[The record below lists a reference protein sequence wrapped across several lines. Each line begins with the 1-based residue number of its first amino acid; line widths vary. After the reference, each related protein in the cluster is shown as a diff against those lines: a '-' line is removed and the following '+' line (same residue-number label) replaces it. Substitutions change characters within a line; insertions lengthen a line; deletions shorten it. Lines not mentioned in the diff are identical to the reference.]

1 MTIKNGKRGC
11 MYGKVGGVLLGF
23 FSALVN
29 DKGPPMNPFAFG
41 LNWDGIIINERTKS
55 YKSMKF
61 QQKPHKK
68 TKDKKSFIEKLRE
81 EEQKKMDRLI
91 KTNDKEN
98 EDGNLEEK

>member
-1 MTIKNGKRGC
+1 
-11 MYGKVGGVLLGF
+11 
-23 FSALVN
+23 
-29 DKGPPMNPFAFG
+29 
-41 LNWDGIIINERTKS
+41 
-55 YKSMKF
+55 MKF

-68 TKDKKSFIEKLRE
+68 TKDKKSFIEKLR

>member
-1 MTIKNGKRGC
+1 
-11 MYGKVGGVLLGF
+11 
-23 FSALVN
+23 
-29 DKGPPMNPFAFG
+29 
-41 LNWDGIIINERTKS
+41 
-55 YKSMKF
+55 MKF

-98 EDGNLEEK
+98 EDGTKRADKNPEIRKKNESK

>member
-1 MTIKNGKRGC
+1 
-11 MYGKVGGVLLGF
+11 
-23 FSALVN
+23 
-29 DKGPPMNPFAFG
+29 
-41 LNWDGIIINERTKS
+41 
-55 YKSMKF
+55 MKF

-98 EDGNLEEK
+98 EDGNLEEKWIQITYAHQRIFLFLNMRLDSRYKYGWF

>member
-1 MTIKNGKRGC
+1 
-11 MYGKVGGVLLGF
+11 
-23 FSALVN
+23 
-29 DKGPPMNPFAFG
+29 
-41 LNWDGIIINERTKS
+41 
-55 YKSMKF
+55 MKF

-98 EDGNLEEK
+98 EDGTKSVDRKTEIWKNLQEWEKRWIMD

>member
-1 MTIKNGKRGC
+1 
-11 MYGKVGGVLLGF
+11 
-23 FSALVN
+23 
-29 DKGPPMNPFAFG
+29 
-41 LNWDGIIINERTKS
+41 
-55 YKSMKF
+55 MKI

>member
-1 MTIKNGKRGC
+1 
-11 MYGKVGGVLLGF
+11 
-23 FSALVN
+23 
-29 DKGPPMNPFAFG
+29 
-41 LNWDGIIINERTKS
+41 
-55 YKSMKF
+55 MKF

-98 EDGNLEEK
+98 EDGTKRVDRKTKI

>member
-1 MTIKNGKRGC
+1 
-11 MYGKVGGVLLGF
+11 
-23 FSALVN
+23 
-29 DKGPPMNPFAFG
+29 
-41 LNWDGIIINERTKS
+41 
-55 YKSMKF
+55 MKF

-98 EDGNLEEK
+98 EDGNLEEKWI

>member
-1 MTIKNGKRGC
+1 
-11 MYGKVGGVLLGF
+11 
-23 FSALVN
+23 
-29 DKGPPMNPFAFG
+29 
-41 LNWDGIIINERTKS
+41 
-55 YKSMKF
+55 MKF

-98 EDGNLEEK
+98 GDGTERVDRKTEIRKKNESK

>member
-1 MTIKNGKRGC
+1 MKK
-11 MYGKVGGVLLGF
+11 
-23 FSALVN
+23 
-29 DKGPPMNPFAFG
+29 D
-41 LNWDGIIINERTKS
+41 EE

-98 EDGNLEEK
+98 EDGTKRVDKKQEILKKNESK

>member
-1 MTIKNGKRGC
+1 
-11 MYGKVGGVLLGF
+11 
-23 FSALVN
+23 
-29 DKGPPMNPFAFG
+29 
-41 LNWDGIIINERTKS
+41 
-55 YKSMKF
+55 MKF

-98 EDGNLEEK
+98 EDGNLEEKWIQITPAHSYVFLFIYI

>member
-1 MTIKNGKRGC
+1 
-11 MYGKVGGVLLGF
+11 
-23 FSALVN
+23 
-29 DKGPPMNPFAFG
+29 
-41 LNWDGIIINERTKS
+41 
-55 YKSMKF
+55 MKF

-98 EDGNLEEK
+98 EDGTKRVDRETEIWKKKELDGI